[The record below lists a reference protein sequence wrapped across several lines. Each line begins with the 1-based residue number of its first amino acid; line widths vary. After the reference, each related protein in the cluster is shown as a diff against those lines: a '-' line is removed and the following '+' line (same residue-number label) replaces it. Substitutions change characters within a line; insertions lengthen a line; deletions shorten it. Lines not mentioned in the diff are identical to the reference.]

1 MALSHSSSDEEPY
14 YEDDFEEDEDDS
26 RAVPSIEEYHEPI
39 PPRVEV
45 NVRALNSEDS
55 SRLVAVPPARRFK
68 SSFIFQ
74 QLCESLVRKIE
85 SSSSEIGEGNLRMN
99 LLNGLGLAPEATV
112 SRRDFEVLLV
122 GWNIDIRPGEVE
134 SLWEAVSSRS
144 DTGVR
149 PLAIA
154 EKIECCLDALKN
166 ETSSPAL
173 VRIRRD
179 GQHQRNRL
187 HATRRQQQSQEEKEK
202 KLSRKWDKFETRRN
216 HGGKA
221 SEVSAVNIVAIEKFD
236 EIMTKLKKKQ
246 MKRTRKTTFDLEG
259 TFRQVAS
266 SSDGSLDQQDLCV
279 VMEKLGVPLRP
290 DDAHA
295 IMTVVDSDGS
305 GTIDIGEFAWIY
317 YNRRKLIHG
326 GIHATGGGS
335 KRYHQEQAQKR
346 EAKLAQ
352 AKQRIKSLEESKRWQ
367 MQQKW
372 LSFEKRLEARRKDS
386 SVSEAKRRAVEKF
399 DEIMTKLKKKQM
411 KRTRK
416 TTFDLEGTFRQ
427 VASSSDGSLDQQ
439 DLCVVMEKLGVP
451 LRPDDAHAIMTVV
464 DSDGSGTIDIGE
476 FAWIYY
482 NRRKLIHGGI
492 HATGGGSK
500 RYHQE
505 QAQKREAKLAQAKQR
520 IKSLEESK
528 RFRLEKKEEDL
539 LRREEERMKDIKIS
553 PTRRVAINKFE
564 EVMGQLKAK
573 VMLTP
578 GTTKFD
584 LEQIFR
590 ELDESGDGS
599 LDIEEFRIALEKLGV
614 TLTHAELSQVML
626 VIDPD
631 GSGQVN
637 IGEFAWT
644 YYNRR
649 KLLHGGASGSKHYRE
664 EQARAR
670 QIKLDRA
677 KAHLKAQEDS
687 RRNKM
692 EQKWRNSKLRSLR
705 KKQAELERER
715 AARFHSTFQYF
726 LEMLISKMESI
737 EDAVRLF
744 QERLNISGNERA
756 VALVDFYAFVTDILG
771 ENDFSKLM
779 KDAIQFALD
788 PQNEGVVHVNEF
800 LWILESTAYERNSN
814 KLKATNV
821 ATLSSPR
828 SITKNTPRKSMDIA
842 SHHHDGFPIT
852 PSSPKAE
859 LEYGDAMGVSEALM
873 GPLVDFDKVK
883 VYLMIVN
890 AVGLDVTKTM
900 KYPDSFVELHLGGYA
915 AVTPTIW
922 QDANPD
928 FHHHF
933 TFPEVANSSKSVL
946 KLNIRNDEGD
956 QHGKIIG
963 SIVCPLKH
971 FDNGVCNDVGLPL
984 SYKNNKI
991 KGKKS
996 ITKPKVRVCIRIVHE
1011 FVHVDELDLTQ
1022 KDNMHID
1029 WYQGEDSEHVE
1040 AIALL
1045 KESALLILKGQPS
1058 AENNSFYKVLGSMPL
1073 WNTTIAENKNDIFE
1087 VRNTEGEHFIMEP
1100 ASALEP
1106 IAEWTLIFMRMRY
1119 KIRRRMCLPES
1130 SSWVSLSPGAT
1141 IRDTRFVSAL
1151 AHFKSRC
1158 DTGVFSCFR
1167 STLCLS
1173 CMRCPG
1179 WLILGDSHL
1188 FFWGDDGPVSQR
1200 IHIPLLDLKMVQV
1213 HRVSF
1218 VRALHVYTDAGL
1230 WRFAGFAT
1238 PSAVKQKI
1246 LEKMFALMRNILG
1259 TPGFV
1264 NRCKRGFL
1272 FPCAEPLPVQG
1283 HLMPTSSTTPK
1294 RPSKK
1299 RVRNT
1304 PTVRTSQMKSHFSD
1318 LNFSMSRESDT
1329 RSSIGDIIDIR
1340 VKDFQVTKV
1349 IGNEIGHARGFVEEV
1364 IHSKT
1369 GMRFCMKFIPM
1380 RKAIT
1385 EEMAREIGILEH
1397 VMHPFLLNSIG
1408 LFELKSFVAIL
1419 SPFVPGKLRSL
1430 VSNKQLTEKQAMFY
1444 GAEVLSLLHS
1454 LHSLQVVHRGIEIDN
1469 VLVQRDGHVKVVN
1482 VEHCKFLAQE
1492 KTFTLSGNT
1501 RYMSPNRI
1509 SGHGHGL
1516 DADLWSF
1523 GIFLFELIQK
1533 ATPFDQLSE
1542 LEMYLHIIECRFDI
1556 PESFSAELKDLIY
1569 RLMHPGNIRMSLQPV
1584 AGENVFQFQPELG
1597 SVEQVL
1603 DHPFFYSIS
1612 WEDIKRGAVPPPY
1625 RPEEKNPDVWNK
1637 NGWATI
1643 FD

>member
-1 MALSHSSSDEEPY
+1 
-14 YEDDFEEDEDDS
+14 
-26 RAVPSIEEYHEPI
+26 
-39 PPRVEV
+39 
-45 NVRALNSEDS
+45 
-55 SRLVAVPPARRFK
+55 
-68 SSFIFQ
+68 
-74 QLCESLVRKIE
+74 
-85 SSSSEIGEGNLRMN
+85 MN

-279 VMEKLGVPLRP
+279 VMEKLGV
-290 DDAHA
+290 A
-295 IMTVVDSDGS
+295 
-305 GTIDIGEFAWIY
+305 
-317 YNRRKLIHG
+317 
-326 GIHATGGGS
+326 
-335 KRYHQEQAQKR
+335 
-346 EAKLAQ
+346 
-352 AKQRIKSLEESKRWQ
+352 
-367 MQQKW
+367 
-372 LSFEKRLEARRKDS
+372 
-386 SVSEAKRRAVEKF
+386 
-399 DEIMTKLKKKQM
+399 
-411 KRTRK
+411 
-416 TTFDLEGTFRQ
+416 
-427 VASSSDGSLDQQ
+427 
-439 DLCVVMEKLGVP
+439 

-584 LEQIFR
+584 LEQVFR

-614 TLTHAELSQVML
+614 TLTHGELSQVML

-956 QHGKIIG
+956 QH
-963 SIVCPLKH
+963 
-971 FDNGVCNDVGLPL
+971 
-984 SYKNNKI
+984 
-991 KGKKS
+991 GKKS

-1430 VSNKQLTEKQAMFY
+1430 VSNKQMTEKQAMFY